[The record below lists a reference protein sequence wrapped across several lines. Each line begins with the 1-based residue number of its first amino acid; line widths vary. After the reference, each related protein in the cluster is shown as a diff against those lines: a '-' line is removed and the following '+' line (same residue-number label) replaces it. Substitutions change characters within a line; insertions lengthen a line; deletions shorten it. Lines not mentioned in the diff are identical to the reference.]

1 MEVSERISLIIE
13 HYNENKSTFS
23 KRIGLTNTVTIGR
36 LINEKRNPSFDLL
49 YRISKTFPEINTR
62 WLLTGEGV
70 MIQQG
75 VGFELEDLD
84 INQLLRVLL
93 DKNND
98 LLDNDSFRNYI
109 RTNMEYL
116 MVDEEREKKKN
127 AIEEL
132 RKIAH
137 KKLKKKDI

>member
-49 YRISKTFPEINTR
+49 HRISKTFPEINTR